1 MLSLPY
7 LYRKLI
13 KLQNILTL
21 KEQKKY
27 AQYLT
32 EHINLLRW
40 A

>member
-7 LYRKLI
+7 LYRKLN
-13 KLQNILTL
+13 NIRNNINNV
-21 KEQKKY
+21 KKKKY
-27 AQYLT
+27 AQYNT